1 MTRPGTAGTLFETPS
16 TNTMIAAS
24 TLVLLVVLIEV
35 LIENLI
41 PVGLAT
47 VRVRRK

>member
-1 MTRPGTAGTLFETPS
+1 M
-16 TNTMIAAS
+16 
-24 TLVLLVVLIEV
+24 LVLVLAVVLIEV

-47 VRVRRK
+47 ARVRQQ

>member
-1 MTRPGTAGTLFETPS
+1 MTAPTTAAKLIEPKGTNNMLF
-16 TNTMIAAS
+16 AAS
-24 TLVLLVVLIEV
+24 LVLLVVLIEV

>member
-1 MTRPGTAGTLFETPS
+1 MTDPGSAGKLFETTG
-16 TNTMIAAS
+16 TNNMIAAS

-41 PVGLAT
+41 PVGLAPAK
-47 VRVRRK
+47 VRRK